1 MGDFLDGLIIGII
14 VFSGI
19 SGILIAAIT
28 SDEYNKVICNKYQ
41 PPILC
46 R

>member
-28 SDEYNKVICNKYQ
+28 SDEYNKVYTVGDLNEN
-41 PPILC
+41 
-46 R
+46 